1 MKKTIVLTVLLL
13 VCQMLVASG
22 RDSLSVR
29 RKALKDTL
37 ELSSEFLDTVTIRSS
52 KTINDY
58 SLIGVNY
65 GVTFSTTSFNPR
77 KHERGFVIKPNYVS
91 VTYTHFSKLFDMLPI
106 CAIVV
111 GAEYGTEGYTFHQY
125 EDGVFANNVDGAT
138 YCSMKVLEI
147 PAMAQF
153 HFDFEPVKFMVDLG
167 VYGGYRQSIERSGTE
182 LEPEFRNSFRSYE
195 NRFDYGLQGGGGFGI
210 ILSPI
215 EIHFNCLVRWAWSS
229 LYQPDYYNP
238 KWHPEN
244 TVYYRYAYP
253 LDIIATVGIHFQL
266 TKRSGK
272 TTAQL
277 RKEAKS
283 IVYGTN

>member
-1 MKKTIVLTVLLL
+1 MRRFLSLIFLLVVSQTVLA
-13 VCQMLVASG
+13 MD
-22 RDSLSVR
+22 RDSLSVK
-29 RKALKDTL
+29 RKALRDTL
-37 ELSSEFLDTVTIRSS
+37 ELTGEFLDTVTIRSQ

-65 GVTFSTTSFNPR
+65 GVTFSNTAFSPR
-77 KHERGFVIKPNYVS
+77 KHERAFVVKPNYIS
-91 VTYTHFSKLFDMLPI
+91 VTYTHFSKLFDTMPY

-111 GAEYGTEGYTFHQY
+111 GAAYGTEGYAFQQDL
-125 EDGVFANNVDGAT
+125 DGTFANNVDGAT
-138 YCSMKVLEI
+138 WCSMKVLEI

-153 HFDFEPVKFMVDLG
+153 HFDYDPVKMMVNLG
-167 VYGGYRQSIERSGTE
+167 VYGGYRKSIERSGPE
-182 LEPEFRNSFRSYE
+182 LEKEFQNSFRSYE
-195 NRFDYGLQGGGGFGI
+195 NRFDYGLQGGLGFGI

-266 TKRSGK
+266 TKRTGK
-272 TTAQL
+272 TTSQL
-277 RKEAKS
+277 RQEAKK
-283 IVYGTN
+283 IVYGTD

>member
-37 ELSSEFLDTVTIRSS
+37 ERSSEFLDTVTIRSS

>member
-1 MKKTIVLTVLLL
+1 MKRAIVLTMLLL
-13 VCQMLVASG
+13 VCQMLSASG

-37 ELSSEFLDTVTIRSS
+37 EFSSEFLDTVTIRSTKS
-52 KTINDY
+52 INDY

-65 GVTFSTTSFNPR
+65 GVTFSNTSFNPR
-77 KHERGFVIKPNYVS
+77 KHERAFVVKPNYVS

-111 GAEYGTEGYTFHQY
+111 GAEYGTEGYAFQQY
-125 EDGVFANNVDGAT
+125 EDGSFSNNVDGAT

-153 HFDFEPVKFMVDLG
+153 HFDFEPMKFMVNLG
-167 VYGGYRQSIERSGTE
+167 VYGGYRQSIERSGRN
-182 LEPEFRNSFRSYE
+182 LEPEFQNSFRSYE

-238 KWHPEN
+238 QWHPDN

-277 RKEAKS
+277 KKEAKS

>member
-1 MKKTIVLTVLLL
+1 MKRTVALILFIL
-13 VCQMLVASG
+13 ACQMLSASD

-37 ELSSEFLDTVTIRSS
+37 EFSSEFLDTVTIRSS

-58 SLIGVNY
+58 SLLGVNY

-111 GAEYGTEGYTFHQY
+111 GAEYGTEGYTFHRY
-125 EDGVFANNVDGAT
+125 EDGVYANNVDGAT

-167 VYGGYRQSIERSGTE
+167 VYGGYRQSIERSGRE
-182 LEPEFRNSFRSYE
+182 LEPEFQNSFRSYE

-229 LYQPDYYNP
+229 LYQPDYYSP

-277 RKEAKS
+277 KKEAKS
-283 IVYGTN
+283 IVYGKD